1 MVDRK
6 LKQEKIPKNG
16 KTFIPDFLMWTNYQ
30 SQIPDEAGRLP
41 KQQRAEEEKGK
52 VTVTVIGP
60 QGLSHPFSSFPM
72 DRAGGRLTAVTPT
85 NFPLQQMQFTVP
97 CSCPEKCQMF

>member
-1 MVDRK
+1 MADRK
-6 LKQEKIPKNG
+6 LKQEKIPQNG

-41 KQQRAEEEKGK
+41 KQQSAEEAKGK
-52 VTVTVIGP
+52 VTVTVTGRRR
-60 QGLSHPFSSFPM
+60 SHPFFIPYGQSW
-72 DRAGGRLTAVTPT
+72 GRLTAVTPT